1 MTLSSTRYEA
11 EKTLNTYITENAKRR
26 IQFDLLLGEK
36 KGVDLRSKNIMSNY
50 NTSNSISSF
59 SMLSDINAHNVENV
73 TSNKLSI
80 FI

>member
-1 MTLSSTRYEA
+1 M
-11 EKTLNTYITENAKRR
+11 NTYITENAKRR

-73 TSNKLSI
+73 TSNKLAS